1 LALDTYSI
9 LPNEFERLRAA
20 GRRMYEGG
28 LTTGTMG
35 SMGIRLS
42 GGYVAVTAAGTR
54 LGFLGVSDLLVL
66 TDNQLP
72 VRKNGRVP
80 VMDASVLAAA
90 LKAQPQAGTVIRVH
104 SPYATALAHKGRGFL
119 EQGAEHLECIGGVD
133 YIPYRIEGG
142 EGLAGAVAKA
152 LREHRAALVEGQGPF
167 IWGKDIDDA
176 VDHAE
181 ALEAAARVMFILD
194 RDEV

>member
-1 LALDTYSI
+1 MALDMYSI
-9 LPNEFERLRAA
+9 LPNEFERLKAA

-54 LGFLGVSDLLVL
+54 LGFLSVSDLLVL
-66 TDNQLP
+66 SDRQMP

-80 VMDASVLAAA
+80 VMDAAVLAAV
-90 LKAQPQAGTVIRVH
+90 LEAQPAAGTVIRVH
-104 SPYATALAHKGRGFL
+104 SPYATALAHKGRVFI
-119 EQGAEHLECIGGVD
+119 EHGAEHLECIGGVE
-133 YIPYRIEGG
+133 YIPLRIESDD
-142 EGLAGAVAKA
+142 GLAGAVAKA
-152 LREHRAALVEGQGPF
+152 LSEHRAVLVECQGPF